1 MKKWVIIN
9 EKVEELDVTYS
20 AEVYKDESYIEG
32 NSINGTYEVKV
43 EIRGE
48 GIAIDRYYLSTGQFR
63 PTVSES
69 RLSFTE
75 NAAILDRVK
84 LIFAEYG
91 AA

>member
-1 MKKWVIIN
+1 MKRWIIIN

-20 AEVYKDESYIEG
+20 AEVYTDESDIEG
-32 NSINGTYEVKV
+32 NSINGIHEVKA

-63 PTVSES
+63 PMASES

-84 LIFAEYG
+84 LIFDEYG
-91 AA
+91 VA